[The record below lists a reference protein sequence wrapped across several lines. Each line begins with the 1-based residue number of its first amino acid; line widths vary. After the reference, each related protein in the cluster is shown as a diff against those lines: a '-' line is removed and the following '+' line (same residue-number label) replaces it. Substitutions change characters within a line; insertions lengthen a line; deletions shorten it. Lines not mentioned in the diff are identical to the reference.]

1 MYTIKSNIAVTGTHW
16 GLAFK
21 AGVATT
27 DNAALAKKLKAKGYV
42 VTDEAQPKEIPKEP
56 EEYPVKA
63 KKRAVKDRVSDRS

>member
-1 MYTIKSNIAVTGTHW
+1 MYTIQSNIAVTGTHW

-42 VTDEAQPKEIPKEP
+42 VTDGDAVEIPKEP
-56 EEYPVKA
+56 EEHPVRAKA
-63 KKRAVKDRVSDRS
+63 KKAVKDRVLDG

>member
-1 MYTIKSNIAVTGTHW
+1 MYTIQSNIAVTGTHW

-42 VTDEAQPKEIPKEP
+42 VTDGEAVEIPKAP
-56 EEYPVKA
+56 EGHPVKA
-63 KKRAVKDRVSDRS
+63 KPKKAVKDRVLGG